1 MEMASDRNN
10 FAICLSLICVLFVMS
25 CSTSKSQNKP
35 ESLLSDYDI
44 NANIKIAEIDN
55 LGRIYLVTDKNI
67 LINYRPDFKEMYRHA
82 NTKSGAISS
91 IDVSN
96 PLKITVFYDN
106 FNKVK
111 IFDNTLTQ
119 ITEMNLSEKFS
130 DITAC
135 GSSNDDTY
143 WVYDPTQFKLLKI
156 NENAEVLLETSNLND
171 FGMQDLTIT
180 DIREKS
186 NFVLLTD
193 RKKGFFV
200 FDNLGQYAFHVP
212 AIDIVSFQF
221 DGKNIIY
228 YTKEGLKFYSLT
240 FKETHEITLP
250 TDVKLD
256 GCKFVIY
263 HDQDFYV
270 VYDGGIRFYIN
281 Q

>member
-55 LGRIYLVTDKNI
+55 LGRIYVVTDKNI

-135 GSSNDDTY
+135 ASSNDGTY

-171 FGMQDLTIT
+171 FGMQDISIT

-193 RKKGFFV
+193 RKKGFYV

-212 AIDIVSFQF
+212 AIDIL
-221 DGKNIIY
+221 IIQ
-228 YTKEGLKFYSLT
+228 KK
-240 FKETHEITLP
+240 
-250 TDVKLD
+250 D
-256 GCKFVIY
+256 
-263 HDQDFYV
+263 
-270 VYDGGIRFYIN
+270 
-281 Q
+281 

>member
-1 MEMASDRNN
+1 MVSDRNN

-44 NANIKIAEIDN
+44 NANIKNAEIDN

-106 FNKVK
+106 FNKIK

-135 GSSNDDTY
+135 ASSNDGTY

-171 FGMQDLTIT
+171 FGMQDLSIT

-212 AIDIVSFQF
+212 AIDILSFQF

-240 FKETHEITLP
+240 YKETHEITLP
-250 TDVKLD
+250 NDVKID

-270 VYDGGIRFYIN
+270 VYDNGIKLFRN
-281 Q
+281 P

>member
-1 MEMASDRNN
+1 MEMVSDRNN

-44 NANIKIAEIDN
+44 NANIKNAEIDN

-135 GSSNDDTY
+135 ASSNDGTY

-171 FGMQDLTIT
+171 FGMQDLSIT

-193 RKKGFFV
+193 RKKGFYV

-212 AIDIVSFQF
+212 AIDILSFQF

-240 FKETHEITLP
+240 YKETHEITLP
-250 TDVKLD
+250 NDVKID

-270 VYDGGIRFYIN
+270 VYDNGIKLFRN
-281 Q
+281 P

>member
-1 MEMASDRNN
+1 MASDRNN

-55 LGRIYLVTDKNI
+55 LGRIYVVTDKNI
-67 LINYRPDFKEMYRHA
+67 IVNYNPSFKEMYRHA

-106 FNKVK
+106 FNKIK

-135 GSSNDDTY
+135 ASSNDGTY

-171 FGMQDLTIT
+171 FGMQDISIT

-193 RKKGFFV
+193 RTKGFYV

-212 AIDIVSFQF
+212 AIDILSFQF

-250 TDVKLD
+250 NDVKID

-270 VYDGGIRFYIN
+270 
-281 Q
+281 

>member
-1 MEMASDRNN
+1 
-10 FAICLSLICVLFVMS
+10 MS

-55 LGRIYLVTDKNI
+55 LGRIYVVTDKNI

-106 FNKVK
+106 FNKIK

-135 GSSNDDTY
+135 ASSNDGTY

-156 NENAEVLLETSNLND
+156 NENAEVLLETSNIND
-171 FGMQDLTIT
+171 FGMQDISIT

-193 RKKGFFV
+193 RTKGFYV

-212 AIDIVSFQF
+212 AIDILSFQF

-228 YTKEGLKFYSLT
+228 YTKEGLKFYSLI

-250 TDVKLD
+250 NDVKID

-270 VYDGGIRFYIN
+270 VYNKGIKLFRN
-281 Q
+281 P

>member
-1 MEMASDRNN
+1 MEMVNDRNN
-10 FAICLSLICVLFVMS
+10 FSLCLNLICALFFIS
-25 CSTSKSQNKP
+25 CSTSKSQSQQENIVN
-35 ESLLSDYDI
+35 ENDI
-44 NANIKIAEIDN
+44 NVNIKIAEIDN
-55 LGRIYLVTDKNI
+55 LGRIYVVTDKNI
-67 LINYRPDFKEMYRHA
+67 IVNYNPSFKEMYRHA

-96 PLKITVFYDN
+96 PLKITVFYND

-156 NENAEVLLETSNLND
+156 NENAAVLLETSNLND
-171 FGMQDLTIT
+171 FGMQDLSIT

-193 RKKGFFV
+193 RTKGFYV

-263 HDQDFYV
+263 HGQDFYV
-270 VYDGGIRFYIN
+270 VYDKGIKLFRN
-281 Q
+281 P